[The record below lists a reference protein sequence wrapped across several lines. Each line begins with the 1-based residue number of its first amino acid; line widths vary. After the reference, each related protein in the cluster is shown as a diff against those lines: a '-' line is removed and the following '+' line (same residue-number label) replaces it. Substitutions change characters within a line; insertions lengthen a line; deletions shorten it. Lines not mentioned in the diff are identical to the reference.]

1 MKQAGWKNNFQRFAK
16 WLVFTSVENR
26 KLSKRE
32 GFIEIYR
39 GFGAEGSSDHSS
51 SLLLFVGSL
60 STICMI
66 QWSWQV
72 NLPPPNVLPP
82 EIRPEFLRACWGK
95 PVATPH
101 QLPIYVSEHVYVH
114 GLLGLR
120 RFHETFSAK
129 ALDGVHQESWFSVT
143 KQPSLPET
151 NHWEW
156 VGHISDI
163 VKLCRYHG
171 SSHVW
176 YVLFPLLCSSC
187 KVWTCPPQKKH
198 VRFSTTIHFCTT
210 AFGGLLWDS
219 SQNDEGHL
227 RSALGLE
234 VNIQSAPCIYI
245 YITTHLKRILRVYTC
260 FFFLSHT
267 YIYIY
272 YVAHV
277 FKNIH
282 TSIFLYLHV
291 LIYSLSFPFISTLP
305 PHQERLVWFLSLS
318 WHHPHVDLTLGT
330 WRLAKDLAAE
340 KHGRAPAAHRR
351 GSGDTMVFATRWDIS
366 GTWNVEILPWKSTW
380 QWNIT
385 IFDGRY
391 IFTLLAVSQIESKR
405 PRFQRKQSPTSLT
418 FRCFALEMAEN
429 EWLKRFPLSSV
440 IIFLRANMEKT
451 TLLLY
456 KLSIRAPALVLQSF
470 LQIGFWSGLSFVAQQ
485 LLTAYLEH

>member
-1 MKQAGWKNNFQRFAK
+1 MFDMFCFHYQNQCATYEHAQKTLAFFRNN
-16 WLVFTSVENR
+16 
-26 KLSKRE
+26 
-32 GFIEIYR
+32 
-39 GFGAEGSSDHSS
+39 
-51 SLLLFVGSL
+51 LLFHL
-60 STICMI
+60 
-66 QWSWQV
+66 
-72 NLPPPNVLPP
+72 
-82 EIRPEFLRACWGK
+82 A
-95 PVATPH
+95 
-101 QLPIYVSEHVYVH
+101 
-114 GLLGLR
+114 
-120 RFHETFSAK
+120 
-129 ALDGVHQESWFSVT
+129 
-143 KQPSLPET
+143 
-151 NHWEW
+151 
-156 VGHISDI
+156 
-163 VKLCRYHG
+163 
-171 SSHVW
+171 
-176 YVLFPLLCSSC
+176 
-187 KVWTCPPQKKH
+187 
-198 VRFSTTIHFCTT
+198 FC
-210 AFGGLLWDS
+210 GLLWDS
-219 SQNDEGHL
+219 SQNDDGHFRF
-227 RSALGLE
+227 RSE
-234 VNIQSAPCIYI
+234 HSACSMHLHLHKYTFETD
-245 YITTHLKRILRVYTC
+245 TTYRIPTVYTC
-260 FFFLSHT
+260 FYFLTHIYYK

-277 FKNIH
+277 FWKH
-282 TSIFLYLHV
+282 TYLHLLYLYV
-291 LIYSLSFPFISTLP
+291 FINRLSVHFPLLQLSR
-305 PHQERLVWFLSLS
+305 HQERLVWFLSLS

-366 GTWNVEILPWKSTW
+366 GIWNVEILPWKSTW